1 MSGILM
7 MVIAIVVL
15 GGAYLLYGRYLQNKW
30 GIDPNAKTPAYE
42 MEDGVDYVP
51 ADTNVVFGHQ
61 FASIAGAGPING
73 PIQAA
78 IFGWLPVLLW
88 ILIGGV
94 FFGAVQ
100 DFASM
105 YASVKNKGRTIG
117 YIIEEYIGYIIEAYI
132 GKLGKKL
139 FLLFCWLFCILVVAA
154 FADVVAGTFNGF
166 AADKA
171 GEVTKVVANGAV
183 ATTSMLFII
192 EAVALGFFLKYSKF
206 NKWINT
212 LVAIVL
218 LIVAIALGLNFPMYL
233 NLSVWHI
240 IIFAYILIASVT
252 PVWALLQP
260 RDYLNSYLLIFMIV
274 GAVIGVF
281 VANPACNLD
290 AFTAFAIPDANG
302 NPQYLF
308 PILFVT
314 IACGAVSGFHSLVSS
329 GTASK
334 QIKNEKN
341 MLPVSFGAMLM
352 ESMLAILAL
361 IAVASFGKGEAA
373 AQGLTTQPQ
382 IFAGAIANFLSVLGL
397 PHSLVFTLI
406 NLAVSAFALT
416 SLDSVARVGR
426 LSFQEFWLDSDTDD
440 DNMSPFVKLMTN
452 KYFATIITLVLAFL
466 LTKVGY
472 AEIWPLFGSANQL
485 LSVLALVACAVFLK
499 KTKRQGCMLWIP
511 MVFMMAV
518 TFTALGMTIY
528 KLTKALFSVGLD
540 LGNSLQLIFAV
551 LLLILGVLVAIQ
563 GVKKLCEKSESKKAA
578 A

>member
-1 MSGILM
+1 MNGILM

-15 GGAYLLYGRYLQNKW
+15 GGAYLLYGRYLQKKW

-117 YIIEEYIGYIIEAYI
+117 YIIEEYIG
-132 GKLGKKL
+132 KLGKKL

-166 AADKA
+166 TVPTVA
-171 GEVTKVVANGAV
+171 GEAVKKVAANGAV
-183 ATTSMLFII
+183 ATTSILFIF
-192 EAVALGFFLKYSKF
+192 EAVALGMILKYGKLH
-206 NKWINT
+206 KWINT
-212 LVAIVL
+212 AIAIVM
-218 LIVAIALGLNFPMYL
+218 LIAAVVIGLNFPIYL
-233 NLSVWHI
+233 TRETWHI
-240 IIFAYILIASVT
+240 LIFAYIFVASVV

-281 VANPACNLD
+281 VSNPSCNLQ
-290 AFTAFAIPDANG
+290 AFTSFNVDG
-302 NPQYLF
+302 QYMF

-352 ESMLAILAL
+352 ESMLAVIAL
-361 IAVASFGKGEAA
+361 IAVASFAKGEAA

-382 IFAGAIANFLSVLGL
+382 IFAGAIANFLSVIGL

-426 LSFQEFWLDSDTDD
+426 LSFQEFFLDEGVTEE
-440 DNMSPFVKLMTN
+440 NMTPFQKVVTN
-452 KYFATIITLVLAFL
+452 KYFATIITLVLSFL
-466 LTKVGY
+466 LAKVGY

-499 KTKRQGCMLWIP
+499 KTKRQGWMLWIP
-511 MVFMMAV
+511 MFFMMAV

-528 KLTKALFSVGLD
+528 KLGGAFLSTGLT
-540 LGNSLQLIFAV
+540 LGNTLQLIFAI
-551 LLLILGVLVAIQ
+551 LLLILGVIVAVQ
-563 GVKKLCEKSESKKAA
+563 GVKKLFEKNTEKAVA
-578 A
+578 

>member
-1 MSGILM
+1 MYKKHKGKRVDIMNGITM
-7 MVIAIVVL
+7 MIIAIVVL
-15 GGAYLLYGRYLQNKW
+15 GGAYFLYGRYLQNKW
-30 GIDPNAKTPAYE
+30 GIDPKAKTPAYE

-117 YIIEEYIGYIIEAYI
+117 YIIEAYI

-166 AADKA
+166 AVNDA
-171 GEVTKVVANGAV
+171 GTVTKVAANGAV
-183 ATTSMLFII
+183 ATTSMLFIF
-192 EAVALGFFLKYSKF
+192 EAVALGFFLKYTKF
-206 NKWINT
+206 NKWVNT
-212 LVAIVL
+212 AVAILLLVAAIV
-218 LIVAIALGLNFPMYL
+218 LGLNFPMYVSL
-233 NLSVWHI
+233 GTWHI
-240 IIFAYILIASVT
+240 IIFVYILIASVA

-281 VANPACNLD
+281 VANPSCNLK
-290 AFTAFAIPDANG
+290 AFTSFNVDG
-302 NPQYLF
+302 QYMF

-352 ESMLAILAL
+352 ESMLAIIAL
-361 IAVASFGKGEAA
+361 IAVASFADGEAA

-382 IFAGAIANFLSVLGL
+382 IFAGAIANFLSVVGL

-426 LSFQEFWLDSDTDD
+426 LSFQEFFLDSDTDEE
-440 DNMSPFVKLMTN
+440 NMSPFLKVVTN
-452 KYFATIITLVLAFL
+452 KYFATVITLVLAYM

-518 TFTALGMTIY
+518 TFTALGMTIT
-528 KLTKALFSVGLD
+528 KLSKALVTTGLD
-540 LGNSLQLIFAV
+540 LGNTLQLVFAV

-563 GVKKLCEKSESKKAA
+563 GVKKLLEKTDDKKATA
-578 A
+578 